1 MGFSKQAQYFGFIVE
16 TWFKSHDNDDAFFS
30 IDDYVFQVGTIE
42 DLIDTG
48 PCSVGQM
55 SSKPRDCQSE

>member
-1 MGFSKQAQYFGFIVE
+1 MLS
-16 TWFKSHDNDDAFFS
+16 FF

-48 PCSVGQM
+48 PCSVGQNLM
-55 SSKPRDCQSE
+55 PSKPRDCQSE